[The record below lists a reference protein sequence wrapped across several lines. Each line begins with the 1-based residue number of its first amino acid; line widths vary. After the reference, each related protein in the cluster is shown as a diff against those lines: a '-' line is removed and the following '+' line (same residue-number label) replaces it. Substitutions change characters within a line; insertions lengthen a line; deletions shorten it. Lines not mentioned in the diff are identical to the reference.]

1 MLTYTLDAQAK
12 IPLYEQLYRAIKT
25 DITKGVLRSQ
35 DKLPSKR
42 SLAKH
47 LGVSIVTVETSYQ
60 QLKAEGYI
68 YSQAKKGFFV
78 ADIKSQRPM
87 VRKTARL
94 VSLPKTDR
102 KSVV

>member
-68 YSQAKKGFFV
+68 YSQAKKRLFCSRYQVSTSDGEKNSKVSFSS
-78 ADIKSQRPM
+78 KNQ
-87 VRKTARL
+87 VR
-94 VSLPKTDR
+94 
-102 KSVV
+102 